1 MVSSNEGAE
10 EYAATGPH
18 IKAVNARGFVLHELK
33 IVEEQLNN
41 LNREIPE
48 IEKFKKI
55 SSEYESLLK
64 KYKQRNISILANLNK
79 NSISPSADL
88 VERDQEEFRSNVLKM
103 DNAFSTYS
111 TLICEE
117 EMGETKDSQ
126 LEEVL
131 KRLGNLGNKSPNVTQ
146 PSFTPKNNSGDFTA
160 FREFLFDF

>member
-1 MVSSNEGAE
+1 MISPNEAAE
-10 EYAATGPH
+10 VYAATEPH

-111 TLICEE
+111 TLIREE
-117 EMGETKDSQ
+117 EMGETLEQKGSQ
-126 LEEVL
+126 LKEVL
-131 KRLGNLGNKSPNVTQ
+131 ERLGHFGNKSPNVSQ
-146 PSFTPKNNSGDFTA
+146 PSFEPKKQFW
-160 FREFLFDF
+160 